1 MSCSGGYTFHNS
13 EVEPDTVSL
22 ASTASER
29 ELKLKLMEN
38 YVSPELRE
46 ETGDRETKKKHKKTN
61 SLKRIF
67 SKKGK

>member
-46 ETGDRETKKKHKKTN
+46 DTGDTKKKHKKTN